1 MSVSMY
7 IVHRKKIEQVVHVVE
22 QKMGIGKLSTSI
34 TRLFSPLRDRRH
46 GALSTCEITRI
57 DAL

>member
-1 MSVSMY
+1 MY